1 MVRVKVKFMLFASL
15 REKYGHKEITVEC
28 DGTLRDA
35 VLKAAEILGPEF
47 VSEVYEDGQIRRD
60 RIILV
65 NGRHVQFINS
75 DKLEEEVVISIFPPI
90 AGG

>member
-1 MVRVKVKFMLFASL
+1 MLFASL

>member
-1 MVRVKVKFMLFASL
+1 VVRVKVKFMLFASL

>member
-1 MVRVKVKFMLFASL
+1 MVRVKFMLFATL
-15 REKYGHKEITVEC
+15 REKYGLKEITVEC

-35 VLKAAEILGPEF
+35 VLRAAEILGPEF
-47 VSEVYEDGQIRRD
+47 VSEVYEDGQVRRD

-65 NGRHVQFINS
+65 NGRHVQFVGS
-75 DKLEEEVVISIFPPI
+75 EKLEEGVVISVFPPI